1 MGVRK
6 VLTSIGVVGPEESVN
21 KILKVA
27 EQFSNTRCIPFTYK
41 SVEEL
46 PRLIRQGTP
55 LVDQWLF
62 SGVMN
67 YSYALRHRLVDA
79 EQANFPLLHGSS
91 FFGKLLE
98 IQQNERRLF
107 TSFSIDTITDKE
119 INKVLSFYE
128 LDSLKFY
135 SIPFSEYETAEE
147 FATFH
152 QQLYKQKETEVVITT
167 IRAVYDLLKERNI
180 PVYRLTPSYLSIKLT
195 IELLEKKA
203 QVKHYENLRLAV
215 IGCKVFRVGEHIDDS
230 IFDWKYY
237 ELNLKRSLL
246 ELAKKSSGSFVDVA
260 DGLYYIFTTKG
271 EIDVEMEAALFNCI
285 DIYRVDHHLDIGFA
299 IGYGQTVYHAEQN
312 ARYGLNQLSLNGS
325 PTLLVV
331 ESKENVLQK
340 TQKDSANALNT
351 EELRRAL
358 RERFQDSDVNFR
370 DVLRIALYAHKYDK
384 QQFMVDDIAQW
395 LDGTKRNARRILA
408 ELEHANVVEVCG
420 KVQASTRGR
429 PSNVYRFVDTDLF
442 YGTGEDFDG

>member
-1 MGVRK
+1 M
-6 VLTSIGVVGPEESVN
+6 LSSIGVVGPEESVH

-27 EQFSNTRCIPFTYK
+27 KQFKYTRCIPFTYQN
-41 SVEEL
+41 VEEL
-46 PRLIRQGTP
+46 PSLIAQGTP
-55 LVDQWLF
+55 IVDQWLF

-67 YSYALRHRLVDA
+67 YSYAIQHRLVHE

-98 IQQNERRLF
+98 IQQNEQRLF
-107 TSFSIDTITDKE
+107 TSFSMDTITDEE

-128 LDSLKFY
+128 LDSLTFH
-135 SIPFSEYETAEE
+135 SIPFSEFETAEE
-147 FATFH
+147 FAIFH
-152 QQLYKQKETEVVITT
+152 QRLYEQGKTEVVITS
-167 IRAVYDLLKERNI
+167 IRAVYDLLKARNI

-195 IELLEKKA
+195 IELLEKQA

-215 IGCKVFRVGEHIDDS
+215 IGCKVFRVGEQIDDS
-230 IFDWKYY
+230 IFDWKYH

-246 ELAKKSSGSFVDVA
+246 ELSKKSSGSFVDVA

-271 EIDVEMEAALFNCI
+271 EIDEAMEAALFNCI
-285 DIYRVDHHLDIGFA
+285 DLYRVDHHLDIGFA

-312 ARYGLNQLSLNGS
+312 VRYGLNQLNSNGS

-351 EELRRAL
+351 EDLRRAL
-358 RERFQDSDVNFR
+358 RERFQNNDVNFR

-384 QQFMVDDIAQW
+384 QRFMVDDIAQW
-395 LDGTKRNARRILA
+395 LEGTKRNARRILA

-420 KVQASTRGR
+420 KVQVSARGR
-429 PSNVYRFVDTDLF
+429 PSNVYRFREQDLF
-442 YGTGEDFDG
+442 YAGGNLDG

>member
-1 MGVRK
+1 MKK
-6 VLTSIGVVGPEESVN
+6 VLSSIGVVGPEESVN

-41 SVEEL
+41 NVEEL
-46 PRLIRQGTP
+46 PSLIARGTR

-67 YSYALRHRLVDA
+67 YSYAIQHHLVEA
-79 EQANFPLLHGSS
+79 EQASYPLLHGSS

-98 IQQNERRLF
+98 IQQNEQRLF
-107 TSFSIDTITDKE
+107 SSFSIDTITDEE
-119 INKVLSFYE
+119 IHKVLSFYE
-128 LDSLKFY
+128 LDSLTFHTL
-135 SIPFSEYETAEE
+135 PFSEYETAEE
-147 FATFH
+147 FAKFH
-152 QQLYKQKETEVVITT
+152 QQLYEQKKTEVVITA
-167 IRAVYDLLKERNI
+167 IKAVYDLLKEKNI
-180 PVYRLTPSYLSIKLT
+180 PVYRMTPSYLSIKLT
-195 IELLEKKA
+195 IDLLEKKA

-215 IGCKVFRVGEHIDDS
+215 IGCKVFRVGEHIDES

-246 ELAKKSSGSFVDVA
+246 ELAKKASGSFIEVA

-271 EIDVEMEAALFNCI
+271 EIDEEMEAVLFNCI
-285 DIYRVDHHLDIGFA
+285 DIYRIDHHLDIGFA

-312 ARYGLNQLSLNGS
+312 ARYGLNQLSLDGS
-325 PTLLVV
+325 PTLLIV

-340 TQKDSANALNT
+340 THKDSANTLNT
-351 EELRRAL
+351 EELRKTL
-358 RERFQDSDVNFR
+358 RKRFRNSDVNFR

-395 LDGTKRNARRILA
+395 LEGTKRNARRILA
-408 ELEHANVVEVCG
+408 ELEHANVIEVCG
-420 KVQASTRGR
+420 KVQVSTRGR
-429 PSNVYRFVDTDLF
+429 PSNVYRFIDQDLF
-442 YGTGEDFDG
+442 YVTGEDSDG

>member
-1 MGVRK
+1 M
-6 VLTSIGVVGPEESVN
+6 LSSIGVVGPEESVN

-46 PRLIRQGTP
+46 PRLIRQGSP

-67 YSYALRHRLVDA
+67 YSYALQHCLVDA
-79 EQANFPLLHGSS
+79 EQADFPLLHGSS

-128 LDSLKFY
+128 LDSLKFH

-152 QQLYKQKETEVVITT
+152 QRLYEQKETEVVITA

-271 EIDVEMEAALFNCI
+271 EIDEEMEAALFNCI
-285 DIYRVDHHLDIGFA
+285 EIYRVDHHLDIGFA

-312 ARYGLNQLSLNGS
+312 VRYGLNQLSLNGS

-351 EELRRAL
+351 EELRRVL
-358 RERFQDSDVNFR
+358 RKRFQDSDVNFR

-395 LDGTKRNARRILA
+395 LEGTKRNARRILA

-429 PSNVYRFVDTDLF
+429 PSNVYRFVDKDLF
-442 YGTGEDFDG
+442 YGTGGDFDG